1 MRSIPIDNRIY
12 GGKLARVGD
21 GIRGCSS
28 AREPGEMEASAP
40 RRTLK
45 PSSSLRLHLLY
56 PRPLVLSACSA
67 FSSSTLSLFIT
78 LILSFPP
85 SLSISLIP
93 ISSFSS
99 FSPPPALFR
108 RLNQPAEETT
118 RRGGRGGGEGS
129 RRGRRGR
136 SEKHRGED
144 ERERAVDEHKHGIL
158 SDVDVYVNAEYL
170 MGCQKQSL

>member
-1 MRSIPIDNRIY
+1 MGY
-12 GGKLARVGD
+12 GDARV
-21 GIRGCSS
+21 RGNPE
-28 AREPGEMEASAP
+28 RWKLP
-40 RRTLK
+40 RRDE
-45 PSSSLRLHLLY
+45 PSNSLPLSVFVFSILVFSILLSS
-56 PRPLVLSACSA
+56 PPVQ
-67 FSSSTLSLFIT
+67 LSL
-78 LILSFPP
+78 LLLCLSLSLSLSLPS

-93 ISSFSS
+93 SSSFSS
-99 FSPPPALFR
+99 FPLPPALFR

-118 RRGGRGGGEGS
+118 RRGGGEGS

-136 SEKHRGED
+136 SEKDRREG